1 MWCKHCFH
9 LHPKL
14 LTSIF
19 HNYTQTD
26 KRGSSTAGFISLT
39 PGIYFNFSEASR
51 VLLGCRFYIETQI
64 GGADP
69 KYFIMPM
76 MQVDFTL

>member
-1 MWCKHCFH
+1 MQT
-9 LHPKL
+9 L
-14 LTSIF
+14 LSFTPETSYYNFPIYT
-19 HNYTQTD
+19 YTQTD
-26 KRGSSTAGFISLT
+26 KRGSSTAGFINLT
-39 PGIYFNFSEASR
+39 PGIYFNFSEVSR